1 MQHSIPTNVLKPEEI
16 IAKINDLNLNL
27 MIYNLP
33 ESSSLSVNARVESDK
48 TEFMKIINIF
58 TPGWEATNPRCHH
71 VGKTQ
76 RNKSRPLKVVFSNAE
91 LPIELLKKFLK
102 EDLIK
107 IDPAFSDI
115 SISWDRTDS
124 VRKNHKD
131 LRTKLENRSQ
141 SRVENLTVKYINGVP
156 EIQKSALK
164 IC

>member
-33 ESSSLSVNARVESDK
+33 ESSSLSVNARIESDK
-48 TEFMKIINIF
+48 TEFMKIINFF
-58 TPGWEATNPRCHH
+58 TPGWEATNLRCHR

-76 RNKSRPLKVVFSNAE
+76 RNKSRPLKVVFSNAD
-91 LPIELLKKFLK
+91 LPIELQKKFLK

-124 VRKNHKD
+124 ERKNHKPIFEY
-131 LRTKLENRSQ
+131 L
-141 SRVENLTVKYINGVP
+141 NL
-156 EIQKSALK
+156 S
-164 IC
+164 